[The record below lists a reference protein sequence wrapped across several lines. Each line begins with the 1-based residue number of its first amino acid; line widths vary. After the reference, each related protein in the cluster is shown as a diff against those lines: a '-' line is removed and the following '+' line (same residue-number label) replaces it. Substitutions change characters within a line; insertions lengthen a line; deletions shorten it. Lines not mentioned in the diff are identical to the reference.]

1 MGLAWLCS
9 WSPQHPAYC
18 MNLANLGLNKAHVSA
33 VRSYAHLIAWK
44 KCLCMHMTR
53 SSIPVPIPILVPVP
67 VPLPT
72 PCSFSCTL
80 PAFQV
85 ALSGQQ
91 LGFRPQSSTQEA
103 LYAAT
108 NDWHK
113 HCDSNFW
120 VSCVV
125 FDLSKAFDILSHSLI
140 LSSEGLKMVIFPI
153 ECKKWWQQQHTWQC
167 MTNCVT
173 LCWTRWSGG
182 SDFPYSWNCRQ
193 GSSISNCNFHYMQN
207 STM

>member
-1 MGLAWLCS
+1 
-9 WSPQHPAYC
+9 
-18 MNLANLGLNKAHVSA
+18 
-33 VRSYAHLIAWK
+33 
-44 KCLCMHMTR
+44 MTR
-53 SSIPVPIPILVPVP
+53 SSIPVPIPISVPVP

-72 PCSFSCTL
+72 PCSSSCTL

-91 LGFRPQSSTQEA
+91 LGFRPLSSTQEA
-103 LYAAT
+103 LYVAT

-125 FDLSKAFDILSHSLI
+125 FDLSKSLWYPFPFSNTI
-140 LSSEGLKMVIFPI
+140 QWGPQNGYLPNRMQKMV
-153 ECKKWWQQQHTWQC
+153 TTTAC
-167 MTNCVT
+167 MTMHDQ

-182 SDFPYSWNCRQ
+182 SDFSYSWNCRQ